1 MAFVVFV
8 VTWTPSWPV
17 LHLEAT
23 EHVPFVSVQDTM
35 ADPVPERETS
45 DPIPS

>member
-8 VTWTPSWPV
+8 VIWTPSCPV